1 MTYTSKHLAYRL
13 PQKVK
18 LHTIHNSLVLVRS
31 FPLKSIRLHT
41 TWEPAFKL
49 LSFGSFVTLEKIVQ
63 YLMDIDPE
71 KIEIFLNS
79 LVRKGFLEQEGV
91 SLVTDTPF
99 VSIII
104 PVRNR
109 PEEIKACLQSLGKL
123 DYPSD
128 KFEIIVVD
136 DASCDDTPEL
146 IKKFN
151 VHLISLKENK
161 KASFC
166 RNLAAQKAKGDI
178 LAFIDSD
185 CISHPSWLSGLV
197 PAFKDPVIGA
207 IGGQVDSFFY
217 TSGLDKYEQVKSS
230 LIMGSH
236 AKRSRKNEKFFYV
249 PSCNLLVKKDLFL
262 KIDGFKEELVVGEDV
277 DLCWRLQDAGYH
289 VEFRPSGKIFH
300 KHRNTIGSFCHR
312 RFEYGT
318 SEPLL
323 QVLHKNRGKQ
333 LFLPVWGSL
342 FWSVVVL
349 SIVCSCLPLLLIC
362 PFIVLT
368 DYTTKHIKI
377 KQSRIPVKASQLF
390 LAVVRGYA
398 ALFYHCCAFI
408 SRYYLLWFIPV
419 MLIFPLVS
427 ILFIVLHSISGLV
440 DYFLKKPRLNLFG
453 FLFYYSLEQLS
464 YQTGV
469 WFGCIKYK
477 SFSAINPIVIFQK
490 QTE

>member
-1 MTYTSKHLAYRL
+1 MTHTSKHLAYRL
-13 PQKVK
+13 PQKVT
-18 LHTIHNSLVLVRS
+18 LHTIDNSMVLVRS
-31 FPLKSIRLHT
+31 FPLKSIHLHT
-41 TWEPAFKL
+41 CWKAALTL
-49 LSFGSFVTLEKIVQ
+49 LSFGSFVPLEKIVQ
-63 YLMDIDPE
+63 YLKDIDPE
-71 KIEIFLNS
+71 KVEIFLNN
-79 LVRKGFLEQEGV
+79 LARKGFLEQKGI

-99 VSIII
+99 VSVII

-109 PEEIKACLQSLGKL
+109 PEEIKACLQSLAGL
-123 DYPSD
+123 DYPLE

-136 DASCDDTPEL
+136 DASSDHTPQV
-146 IKKFN
+146 IKEFN
-151 VHLISLKENK
+151 VHLISLKGNK

-166 RNLAAQKAKGDI
+166 RNLAAQKAKGGI

-185 CISHPSWLSGLV
+185 CISHPSWLSDLI

-207 IGGQVDSFFY
+207 IGGRVDSFFH

-230 LIMGSH
+230 LIMGNH
-236 AKRSRKNEKFFYV
+236 TKRSRKNENFFYV
-249 PSCNLLVKKDLFL
+249 PSCNLLVKKDLFF

-300 KHRNTIGSFCHR
+300 KHRNTIAPFCHR

-323 QVLHKNRGKQ
+323 QILHENRGKRI
-333 LFLPVWGSL
+333 FLPVWGSL
-342 FWSVVVL
+342 FWSVVMISLAL
-349 SIVCSCLPLLLIC
+349 SYLPLLFIC

-368 DYTTKHIKI
+368 DCMTKHTKV
-377 KQSRIPVKASQLF
+377 KQNRIPVKVSQLF
-390 LAVVRGYA
+390 LAIVRSYA
-398 ALFYHCCAFI
+398 ALFYHCCAFV
-408 SRYYLLWFIPV
+408 SRYYLLWSIPI

-427 ILFIVLHSISGLV
+427 ILFIVLHFISGLV
-440 DYFLKKPRLNLFG
+440 DYFLKKPSLNLFG
-453 FLFYYSLEQLS
+453 FLFYYSMEQLS

-477 SFSAINPIVIFQK
+477 SFSAVNPIVIFQK
-490 QTE
+490 QAE